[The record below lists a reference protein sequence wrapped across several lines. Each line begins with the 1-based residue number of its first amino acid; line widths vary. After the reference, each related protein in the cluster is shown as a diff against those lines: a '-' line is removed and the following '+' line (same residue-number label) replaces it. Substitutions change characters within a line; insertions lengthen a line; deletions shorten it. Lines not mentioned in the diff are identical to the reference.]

1 MTQRRGETGKRKKV
15 EKRRVSSEKKGGRRT
30 EDGGEANVA
39 SEQEKGEVGMA
50 GIKVVSAK

>member
-1 MTQRRGETGKRKKV
+1 MGEEKKKRKKGV
-15 EKRRVSSEKKGGRRT
+15 CLAKNDRGI
-30 EDGGEANVA
+30 EDGVDGGEEANVA